1 MTDHDLTITI
11 SVDKTSKEAYDAI
24 NNVRGWWS
32 EEVNGGTEKLYDEF
46 TYKARALHRCT
57 LKLTEVVPN
66 QKVVWLVLENYFKFT
81 QDTTEWTGTTISFE
95 ISEKN
100 GKTQLVFTHHG
111 LTPEY
116 ECYDIC
122 NDGWTNY
129 IQHSLASLITT
140 GKGTP
145 NAAGKPKTEHEEKLS
160 ANQEQL

>member
-1 MTDHDLTITI
+1 MTTTDFTTTLL
-11 SVDKTSKEAYDAI
+11 VDQSPKEVFHAVI
-24 NNVRGWWS
+24 NPRGWWS
-32 EEVNGGTEKLYDEF
+32 EEIEGNTEMLDDEF
-46 TYKARALHRCT
+46 DYHFEDIHICKM
-57 LKLTEVVPN
+57 KLTEVVPN

-81 QDTTEWTGTTISFE
+81 KDTTEWTGTTISFE

-129 IQHSLASLITT
+129 IQHSLASLVKT

-145 NAAGKPKTEHEEKLS
+145 NSTGHPTTETEEKLRL
-160 ANQEQL
+160 EQN

>member
-66 QKVVWLVLENYFKFT
+66 QKVVWLVLDNYFSFT
-81 QDTTEWTGTTISFE
+81 KDQTEWKGTKVIFE
-95 ISEKN
+95 ISEQDD
-100 GKTQLVFTHHG
+100 KTQIRFTHQG
-111 LTPEY
+111 LVPQH
-116 ECYDIC
+116 ECYEVC
-122 NDGWTNY
+122 SNAWAGY
-129 IQHSLASLITT
+129 ITGSLYNLITT
-140 GKGTP
+140 GKGEP
-145 NAAGKPKTEHEEKLS
+145 NPKES
-160 ANQEQL
+160 